1 MFLNDASVWA
11 QATFQRAKLGDS
23 RRTKRLV
30 QLAGQLAAHTGQSIV
45 QSLSSNA
52 EIEAAYRF
60 VRNDDVEPEAI
71 AEAGFAATADA
82 CKGFD
87 CLLALEDSTSIEF
100 KHRTVAKELGHTTS
114 HKHSRGIQVHSVLLF
129 APEEQQVVGLI
140 EQQRWARDINTYGQN
155 VDYAKRAYEDKE
167 SYKWQRA
174 SQAMVM
180 RLGEQMSKVISV
192 CDREAD
198 IIEYL
203 SYKTVE
209 QQRFVVRS
217 MQSRCIE
224 QSAGKLYQFS
234 DTLQSAGERVVHIQ
248 QKGGRKARDAQCEIR
263 FAPVTVKIPS
273 NKTGESVPLFYV
285 GCKERDT
292 EDGLCWHLLT
302 SEKVTTAKQ
311 ALQIIEFYE
320 RRWLI
325 EDFHKSWKTG
335 GTQVEDLR
343 MQSKDNLERMI
354 VILAFI
360 ATRIQQLRYYGLQV
374 ERAKKLSCENVLSPL
389 AWKILW
395 LKTEKGKPSKKAPN
409 LHWAYIRL
417 GKLAGWNDSKRTGIV
432 GWERLWEGWFKLQ
445 TILEGYQLAMS
456 LEQEM

>member
-1 MFLNDASVWA
+1 MFLTDTSVWA
-11 QATFQRAKLGDS
+11 QTTFQQAKLGDV

-30 QLAGQLAAHTGQSIV
+30 QLASQLAAHTGQSLV
-45 QSLSSNA
+45 QSLSCSA

-60 VRNDDVEPEAI
+60 VRNDDIEPEAI
-71 AEAGFAATADA
+71 AEAGFAATVEA

-87 CLLALEDSTSIEF
+87 CLLALEDSTSLEY
-100 KHRTVAKELGHTTS
+100 KHRTVSDELGHTTS
-114 HKHSRGIQVHSVLLF
+114 HKHSRGLQAHSVLLF
-129 APEEQQVVGLI
+129 APKEQQVIGLI
-140 EQQRWARDINTYGQN
+140 EQQRWARDINAYGQN
-155 VDYAKRAYEDKE
+155 KNHAKRAYEDKE

-174 SQAMVM
+174 SQVMVT

-203 SYKTVE
+203 RYKMDK

-224 QSAGKLYQFS
+224 QSQSKLYPFS
-234 DTLQSAGERVVHIQ
+234 ATLQSAGVRVVHVQ
-248 QKGGRKARDAQCEIR
+248 QKGGRKAREAECDVR
-263 FAPVTVKIPS
+263 FAPVTVKIPA
-273 NKTGESVPLFYV
+273 NKTGQSVELFYV
-285 GCKERDT
+285 GCKERDH

-302 SEKVTTAKQ
+302 SENVTTAKQ
-311 ALQIIEFYE
+311 AQKIIEYYE

-360 ATRIQQLRYYGLQV
+360 ATRIQQLRYYGLKA
-374 ERAKKLSCENVLSPL
+374 ELSEKLSCENLLSPT
-389 AWKILW
+389 AWKVLW
-395 LKTEKGKPSKKAPN
+395 LKTEKSKPPKKAPSV
-409 LHWAYIRL
+409 HWAYLRL

-432 GWERLWEGWFKLQ
+432 GWVRLWEGWFKLQ
-445 TILEGYQLAMS
+445 TILEGYELALS
-456 LEQEM
+456 LEHEM